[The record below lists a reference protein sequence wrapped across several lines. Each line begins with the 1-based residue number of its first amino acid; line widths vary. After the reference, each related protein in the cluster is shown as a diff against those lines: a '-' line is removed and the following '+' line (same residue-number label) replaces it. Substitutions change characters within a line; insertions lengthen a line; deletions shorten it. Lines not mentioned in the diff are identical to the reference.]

1 MSTDYHTVSWF
12 KKSRLL
18 SHENISGVNLK
29 QMRALAVNSIKT
41 FLFWA
46 YENPKKNGMVGM
58 FEREGGHHNYSIA
71 RGMDNTAELLPR
83 CPVNG
88 LL

>member
-1 MSTDYHTVSWF
+1 MFYL
-12 KKSRLL
+12 KSRLQ

-58 FEREGGHHNYSIA
+58 FERGRPS
-71 RGMDNTAELLPR
+71 
-83 CPVNG
+83 
-88 LL
+88 